1 MRHRAFTLV
10 ECVMVIVLTLILT
23 AAAIGGLRGTQT
35 WRASAAAKR
44 VQSDLLYARSAALL
58 SGRRTLCVFSTTQ
71 PGYQLQQEASPA
83 SGAIAGVVL
92 NHPVTDAPWR
102 VTLADL
108 APGLTLS
115 LPSAL
120 NPAEIGF
127 DTIGMPVNRAGAGLA
142 NDITINLGNGRTL
155 TLRAGSGL
163 CEVSWP

>member
-1 MRHRAFTLV
+1 MHHRAFTLV

-58 SGRRTLCVFSTTQ
+58 SGRRTLCIFDTGQGT
-71 PGYQLQQEASPA
+71 YELQQEATPA

-92 NHPVTDAPWR
+92 DHPVTDAPWR

-108 APGLTLS
+108 ASGLTLS
-115 LPSAL
+115 FPPTL

-127 DTIGMPVNRAGAGLA
+127 DIAGMPINRSGAALA
-142 NDITINLGNGRTL
+142 NDITINLGNGSTL